1 MNRTGRSG
9 GFALL
14 LVVSMIAPTL
24 AACRSAPPA
33 GPMLVSRTG
42 VPLAVDDE
50 RADRVLGDYLET
62 LSSRRGLRGSARVAL
77 TGPDFKLNR
86 PQRIVV
92 ERPASLR
99 FEILGLFDQ
108 LAAILAT
115 DGREFGFFEAATGEI
130 TRGPVSPSLLWDLAK
145 IDLSAEEAVGLLL
158 GTPEP
163 APGVARSA
171 VWMEPDGR
179 IALAFAWPVTDPA
192 AACLSGASS
201 VLFDPECFVGEAALA
216 EGGEVFFFD
225 EGGRL
230 VELRSL
236 EAAGVIRLRV
246 LFEGYEPLDAADG
259 VIFPKRITIRSP
271 AVLSEARFDWK
282 RVMFA
287 TDLSD
292 RLFVLPE
299 PRRTGRGG

>member
-1 MNRTGRSG
+1 
-9 GFALL
+9 
-14 LVVSMIAPTL
+14 
-24 AACRSAPPA
+24 
-33 GPMLVSRTG
+33 MLVSKAGT
-42 VPLAVDDE
+42 PLAIDDE
-50 RADRVLGDYLET
+50 RADRVLGEYLGT
-62 LSSRRGLRGSARVAL
+62 LDSRRGLRGSARVAL
-77 TGPDFKLNR
+77 TGPDFQLNR

-130 TRGPVSPSLLWDLAK
+130 TRGRVSPSLLWDLAK
-145 IDLSAEEAVGLLL
+145 IDLSPEEAVGVLL

-163 APGVARSA
+163 APGVGRSA
-171 VWMEPDGR
+171 VWLEPDGR
-179 IALAFAWPVTDPA
+179 IALAFAWPSEDPS
-192 AACLSGASS
+192 AACLSGGPSA
-201 VLFDPECFVGEAALA
+201 LFDPACFVGEAALA

-225 EGGRL
+225 EAGRL

-236 EAAGVIRLRV
+236 EGAGEVRLRV
-246 LFEGYEPLDAADG
+246 LFEQYEPLDGADG
-259 VIFPKRITIRSP
+259 VIFPKRVTVRSP
-271 AVLSEARFDWK
+271 AALSEARFDWK

-299 PRRTGRGG
+299 PRSAGRGG

>member
-1 MNRTGRSG
+1 
-9 GFALL
+9 
-14 LVVSMIAPTL
+14 
-24 AACRSAPPA
+24 
-33 GPMLVSRTG
+33 MLVSKTG
-42 VPLAVDDE
+42 TPLAIDDE
-50 RADRVLGDYLET
+50 RAERVLGDYLEM
-62 LSSRRGLRGSARVAL
+62 LAGRPGLRGSARVAL
-77 TGPDFKLNR
+77 SGPDFKLNR

-130 TRGPVSPSLLWDLAK
+130 TRGRVSPSLLWDLAK
-145 IDLSAEEAVGLLL
+145 IDLSPEEAVGLLL

-163 APGVARSA
+163 APGVGRSA
-171 VWMEPDGR
+171 VWLEPDGR
-179 IALAFAWPVTDPA
+179 IALAFAWPREDPA

-201 VLFDPECFVGEAALA
+201 ALFDPECFVGEEALA

-225 EGGRL
+225 EAGRL

-236 EAAGVIRLRV
+236 EVAGIVRLRV
-246 LFEGYEPLDAADG
+246 LFERYEPLDGVDGADG

-271 AVLSEARFDWK
+271 AALSEARFDWK

-299 PRRTGRGG
+299 PRRTERGG